1 MTMAKANTAAA
12 TDAAATDLLKWAK
25 SKATRLYNSLYAGE
39 LYLMRRG
46 DKIVATHED
55 PEAPT
60 EDGATAPTVEK
71 VRKGDYAAIQARVEA
86 TGLDVSAPPGH
97 EDGDEIIVTAKRKSK
112 KIWSD
117 KAGEWVDNPDAG
129 GVRYLQ
135 VRRLDR
141 AAQEAW
147 ERKMDE
153 QRPSR
158 VKKAVAAI

>member
-1 MTMAKANTAAA
+1 MAKATQNSTAAN
-12 TDAAATDLLKWAK
+12 AAPESDLLKWAK
-25 SKATRLYNSLYAGE
+25 SKAKRLYNSLYAGE

-46 DKIVATHED
+46 DKIAATIED
-55 PEAPT
+55 PDAPI
-60 EDGATAPTVEK
+60 EDGESAPTVETVK
-71 VRKGDYAAIQARVEA
+71 KGEYAAIQKRVEA
-86 TGLDVSAPPGH
+86 TGLEVSAPPGH
-97 EDGDEIIVTAKRKSK
+97 ENGDEVIVTAKRKSK